1 MMTTPDGKSPAA
13 TAGLPAFALLLFVP
27 SAELAVKFLGWPL
40 TGAYAIG
47 LVMVAATIFAIE
59 GCDRSALF
67 VQRWEWLL
75 ATGWLLAMVVMLAAV
90 YPLAQSG
97 IYGRGSDRDEA
108 LTVGIQALLELR
120 YPYYERTYFGGH
132 LSPMPGALFLGLPFH
147 LMGSVVIQNFVYGAG
162 CILLAARALSGWRTR
177 WLLLPLLT
185 LGNIAFLQDYVTGG
199 DFVLTGLYVGVAIWV
214 NTGAIERGE
223 GGPSAMAKA
232 AFLGLTLCSRP
243 IYAVAAAALAA
254 HALRRQGAR
263 WAAAFA
269 LTAGTAAAAVILP
282 FYLYDPVAFLPSH
295 ILAFMPPPLRWLDV
309 ALPAAALLL
318 ATLPAVRPMDVW
330 SLFAV
335 TAAALGLIL
344 VPGAAVRMA
353 LDNPSLYYLVPP
365 ALYAAA
371 ALLGRMGQQ
380 GKGRAAYQ

>member
-1 MMTTPDGKSPAA
+1 MAPAGKGPVV
-13 TAGLPAFALLLFVP
+13 TVLALLLFVP

-40 TGAYAIG
+40 TGAYAVG
-47 LVMVAATIFAIE
+47 LVLAGAVIFAIE
-59 GCDRSALF
+59 RHDRLAPL
-67 VQRWEWLL
+67 VQRREWLL
-75 ATGWLLAMVVMLAAV
+75 AAGWILVMAVLLAVV

-97 IYGRGSDRDEA
+97 VYGRGSDRDEA
-108 LTVGIQALLELR
+108 LTAGIQALLDLR
-120 YPYYERTYFGGH
+120 YPYYERTYFGGR

-147 LMGSVVIQNFVYGAG
+147 LMGSVAIQNFVYGAG

-199 DFVLTGLYVGVAIWV
+199 DFVLTSLYVGVAVWV
-214 NTGAIERGE
+214 NAGAIERGE

-232 AFLGLTLCSRP
+232 AFLGLALCSRP
-243 IYAVAAAALAA
+243 IYAVAAVALAA
-254 HALRRQGAR
+254 HALRRQGLR
-263 WAAAFA
+263 SAAAFA
-269 LTAGTAAAAVILP
+269 LTAGTAAAILILP
-282 FYLYDPVAFLPSH
+282 FYLYDPAAFLPSH
-295 ILAFMPPPLRWLDV
+295 ILNFMPPPLRWLDT

-318 ATLPAVRPMDVW
+318 ATLPVVRPMDVW
-330 SLFAV
+330 GLFAV

-353 LDNPSLYYLVPP
+353 TDNPSLYYLAPP

-371 ALLGRMGQQ
+371 ALLGRMGRREKDRA
-380 GKGRAAYQ
+380 GKGRAVYQ